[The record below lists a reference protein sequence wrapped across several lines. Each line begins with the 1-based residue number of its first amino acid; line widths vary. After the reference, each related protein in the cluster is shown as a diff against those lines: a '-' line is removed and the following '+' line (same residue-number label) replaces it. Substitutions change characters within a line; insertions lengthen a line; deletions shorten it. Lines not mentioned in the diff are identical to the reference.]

1 MAAIEK
7 DKRER
12 VERLSA
18 LALDG
23 RSGPGANLPIL
34 RIDGANVSVAGR
46 VLYDGPGGSDAVVS
60 PHEKAENARSTSG
73 RAATKAGH
81 AHEQSLSE
89 LHALYRAQG
98 RADIRRRPHECIR
111 VGGKSKAAMWTPRG
125 PTGCDFAG
133 LVSGGRSIHIEA
145 KSIAE
150 GNKKSLVLH
159 AVDKWPQAERDEI
172 AWAIRLGGIGAVV
185 VDVRRGRYV
194 GRLIFRPA
202 AHTVESIAR
211 GGIASHTIVDGDV
224 PNDGVQFCGPDGD
237 YLKAIGL

>member
-1 MAAIEK
+1 MRLAADLVRDGE
-7 DKRER
+7 
-12 VERLSA
+12 LS
-18 LALDG
+18 
-23 RSGPGANLPIL
+23 I
-34 RIDGANVSVAGR
+34 
-46 VLYDGPGGSDAVVS
+46 
-60 PHEKAENARSTSG
+60 ARSTAG

-81 AHEQSLSE
+81 AHEQSLSA
-89 LHALYRAQG
+89 LHDLYRARG

-111 VGGKSKAAMWTPRG
+111 VGAGKTGKWIPRG

-159 AVDKWPQAERDEI
+159 TVDEWPQAERDEI

-185 VDVRRGRYV
+185 VDVRRGRYI
-194 GRLIFRPA
+194 GRWIFRPA

-211 GGIASHTIVDGDV
+211 GGIASHTIVDGDEMM
-224 PNDGVQFCGPDGD
+224 NGVQFCGPDGD
-237 YLKAIGL
+237 YLKAIGF